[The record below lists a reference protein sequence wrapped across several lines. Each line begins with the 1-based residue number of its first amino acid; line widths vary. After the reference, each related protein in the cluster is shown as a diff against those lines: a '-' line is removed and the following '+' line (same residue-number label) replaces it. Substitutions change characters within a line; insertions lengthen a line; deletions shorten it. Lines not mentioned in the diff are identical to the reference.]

1 MLADAS
7 PDAHA
12 GNRFGQRGKA
22 LNRLPM
28 VFHKFRIVP
37 LECFAVKDPI
47 KLVSEC
53 FLQFLPIIFRQISSA
68 MLEQERLVQ
77 IALYAF
83 AVRHNV
89 PAFFQLLCL
98 AFVCLMIILA
108 CFYRRVYLFDTF
120 QIQ

>member
-1 MLADAS
+1 MLADDS

-53 FLQFLPIIFRQISSA
+53 FLQFLPIIYIPANLFCNAGAGTPSTNR
-68 MLEQERLVQ
+68 
-77 IALYAF
+77 
-83 AVRHNV
+83 AVCVRR
-89 PAFFQLLCL
+89 PA
-98 AFVCLMIILA
+98 
-108 CFYRRVYLFDTF
+108 
-120 QIQ
+120 

>member
-47 KLVSEC
+47 NAR
-53 FLQFLPIIFRQISSA
+53 FRMFPAISSYYIPA
-68 MLEQERLVQ
+68 NLFCNAGAGTPSTNR
-77 IALYAF
+77 
-83 AVRHNV
+83 AVCVRR
-89 PAFFQLLCL
+89 PA
-98 AFVCLMIILA
+98 
-108 CFYRRVYLFDTF
+108 
-120 QIQ
+120 